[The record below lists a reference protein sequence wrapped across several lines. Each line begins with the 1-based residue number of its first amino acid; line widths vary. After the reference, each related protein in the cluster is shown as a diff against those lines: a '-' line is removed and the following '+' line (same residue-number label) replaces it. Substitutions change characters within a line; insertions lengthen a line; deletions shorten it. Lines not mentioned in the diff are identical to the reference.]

1 MNNHFDHISA
11 TEKLKAETLKN
22 AKRKNWA
29 MFSSVAAILVVF
41 VGVSIFFLS
50 PEQKKEENDMS
61 LYNNAME
68 GSILPTPAPESFVNK
83 GEENDL
89 EDYFASDIIFDN
101 SFHYDGAL
109 EPTTPIVLETEKP
122 SPTGINEEPSNTLP
136 PAPEEP
142 ETTPSVFETEPVP
155 TTLPPA
161 PEEPETTPIVCATPS
176 PIPPS
181 DGLSVQV
188 TERPADYDDF
198 IAANRFTMYVI
209 ADDVNAYDRA
219 STDAPVKFTIPKGSQ
234 VIADRNFQRKWA
246 YVHYE
251 ENGVM
256 KYGFVLEENLSEV
269 QP

>member
-29 MFSSVAAILVVF
+29 MLSSVAAILVVF
-41 VGVSIFFLS
+41 VGISIFFLS
-50 PEQKKEENDMS
+50 PEQKKEANDMS
-61 LYNNAME
+61 LYNNAMD

-109 EPTTPIVLETEKP
+109 EPTTPIVLATEKP

-142 ETTPSVFETEPVP
+142 ETTPF
-155 TTLPPA
+155 
-161 PEEPETTPIVCATPS
+161 VCATPS